1 MQQINMARNSAA
13 RTASYNSILA
23 TCHKISQLRLG
34 YMSLSSRQPLLPV
47 FASAPRH
54 CPCPLSL
61 PLAIEEQRTS
71 FAGTEATE
79 CAAKKVDTFCERDCT
94 KCCPKM
100 LQETS
105 GESCRQLLA
114 NKSNELRLNT
124 MRLEWVLIS
133 KFAVDALAH

>member
-34 YMSLSSRQPLLPV
+34 YKSLSSKQPLPPV
-47 FASAPRH
+47 FAPAPCH
-54 CPCPLSL
+54 CPPPCHWPSKSSAL
-61 PLAIEEQRTS
+61 PSQGQKQQNVLPKRSTHSAR
-71 FAGTEATE
+71 
-79 CAAKKVDTFCERDCT
+79 ERDCT

-133 KFAVDALAH
+133 KFAVDALAP